1 MASGGLGGMAVQEE
15 DVRVIVV
22 PGHEWLEV
30 ELAQPHDTGQG
41 RGRAGGRGVA
51 WTRRRSGRCG
61 EGGDNGERARL
72 GSRLRVGMRVPVP
85 GSVQWKRNACKS
97 SQFQSFPS

>member
-1 MASGGLGGMAVQEE
+1 VAVPEE
-15 DVRVIVV
+15 DVRVRVV

-41 RGRAGGRGVA
+41 RGRAGGRGVT

-61 EGGDNGERARL
+61 EGGDDGERARL
-72 GSRLRVGMRVPVP
+72 GSSWDESTGARLRPMEKKCMQIQPV
-85 GSVQWKRNACKS
+85 SVISKLAY
-97 SQFQSFPS
+97 